1 MAGVGQPNGSI
12 LTTVDHLFEHI
23 DLYQSLQEI
32 EDHIAAELHRR
43 SINAVIV
50 NPETPQEDMIDT
62 DEFITT
68 RELRLMLY
76 RDERCPE
83 WLRREIVW
91 AELKRPN

>member
-1 MAGVGQPNGSI
+1 M
-12 LTTVDHLFEHI
+12 TTLDHLFEHI

-32 EDHIAAELHRR
+32 EDHIATQLHQQ

-50 NPETPQEDMIDT
+50 NPLTEQEAMIDT

-76 RDERCPE
+76 RDARCPE
-83 WLRREIVW
+83 WLRREIIW

>member
-1 MAGVGQPNGSI
+1 MA
-12 LTTVDHLFEHI
+12 TTLDHLFEHI

-32 EDHIAAELHRR
+32 EDHMAAQLHQQ

-50 NPETPQEDMIDT
+50 NPMTRDEQMIPT

-76 RDERCPE
+76 NDARSPE
-83 WLRREIVW
+83 WLRREIIW
-91 AELKRPN
+91 AELGRPV

>member
-1 MAGVGQPNGSI
+1 M
-12 LTTVDHLFEHI
+12 TTLEHLWEHI

-32 EDHIAAELHRR
+32 EDHMAAQLHQR

-50 NPETPQEDMIDT
+50 NPLTRDEQMIPT

-91 AELKRPN
+91 AELRRPV

>member
-1 MAGVGQPNGSI
+1 M
-12 LTTVDHLFEHI
+12 TTLDHLWEHI
-23 DLYQSLQEI
+23 DLYTSLEEI
-32 EDHIAAELHRR
+32 EDHIAADLHRR

-50 NPETPQEDMIDT
+50 NPMSRDEHMIDT

-83 WLRREIVW
+83 WLKREIIW

>member
-1 MAGVGQPNGSI
+1 M
-12 LTTVDHLFEHI
+12 TTLDHLWEHI
-23 DLYQSLQEI
+23 HLYQSLQEI
-32 EDHIAAELHRR
+32 EDHVATRLHQQ

-50 NPETPQEDMIDT
+50 NPMTRDEQMIPT

-76 RDERCPE
+76 QDSRCPA
-83 WLRREIVW
+83 WLKREIVW

>member
-1 MAGVGQPNGSI
+1 MTR
-12 LTTVDHLFEHI
+12 LDHLWEHI
-23 DLYQSLQEI
+23 DLYTSLQEI
-32 EDHIAAELHRR
+32 EDHIAADLHRR

-50 NPETPQEDMIDT
+50 NPRTKHEEMIDT

-76 RDERCPE
+76 RDPRCPE

-91 AELKRPN
+91 AELRRPA

>member
-1 MAGVGQPNGSI
+1 MA
-12 LTTVDHLFEHI
+12 TTLDHLFEHI

-32 EDHIAAELHRR
+32 EDHMAAQLHQQ

-50 NPETPQEDMIDT
+50 NPMTRDEQMIPT

-76 RDERCPE
+76 NDARSPE
-83 WLRREIVW
+83 WLRREIIW
-91 AELKRPN
+91 AELGRPA

>member
-1 MAGVGQPNGSI
+1 M
-12 LTTVDHLFEHI
+12 TTLEHLWRHI

-32 EDHIAAELHRR
+32 EDHIAAQLHQR

-50 NPETPQEDMIDT
+50 NPLTRDEAMIPT

-91 AELKRPN
+91 AELRRPV